1 MASAVAT
8 IALEE
13 QTVKWL
19 VNALSTS
26 VGKKFVMG
34 ITGLLLCGFLA
45 VHISGNMLLYA
56 GPAAYNNYAYS
67 LHEHEWLL
75 AVAEVGLLLLFLA
88 HIVLAF
94 RTTRDNRAAREIAY
108 EMKVSKKD
116 NGHEFH
122 NVASSDSWMFVS
134 GAIVLAFILLH
145 LWDFRFEARSD
156 IAYGTMQPFQ
166 KADAI
171 LQTPVSFGAYIIG
184 SLFLGWHLTHGFAS
198 AFQSLG
204 LNHPK
209 FNPLV
214 RCLSLLFAVAVGL
227 GFASFP
233 LWAMFGH
240 SGLARVP

>member
-1 MASAVAT
+1 M
-8 IALEE
+8 
-13 QTVKWL
+13 KWL

-34 ITGLLLCGFLA
+34 ITGLLLCGFLV
-45 VHISGNMLLYA
+45 VHISGNLLLYA
-56 GPAAYNNYAYS
+56 GPAAYNDYANS

-94 RTTRDNRAAREIAY
+94 RTTRENRAARETGY

-116 NGHEFH
+116 NAREFH
-122 NVASSDSWMFVS
+122 KLARSDSWMFVS
-134 GAIVLAFILLH
+134 GAVVLAFVLLH

-156 IAYGTMQPFQ
+156 IAYATMQPFE
-166 KADAI
+166 KAVAI
-171 LQTPVSFGAYIIG
+171 LQTPLSFSAYIVG

-214 RCLSLLFAVAVGL
+214 RWLSLLFAFAVGL

-240 SGLARVP
+240 SAPAGVP